1 MIAQQM
7 VTEAV
12 SGSWMRG
19 TIRGKKMWPKGRVL
33 RPLND
38 YLPSC
43 TISHRKIP
51 KLKRTGALR
60 APAI

>member
-19 TIRGKKMWPKGRVL
+19 TIRGKNVAEGEGPPATKRLFTVL
-33 RPLND
+33 YNFAQEN
-38 YLPSC
+38 S
-43 TISHRKIP
+43 
-51 KLKRTGALR
+51 
-60 APAI
+60 